1 MASPTI
7 PAHGDIIERKLITV
21 GSRKSK
27 LALIQT
33 EWVIAELKKYHPN
46 TEFVIKTM
54 DTTGD
59 NIQNEKMAKIG
70 EKALFTKELEFELQA
85 GMIDIVVHS
94 LKDLPTTLR
103 ENCCIAAIT
112 Q

>member
-1 MASPTI
+1 MSSSSTRRSKI
-7 PAHGDIIERKLITV
+7 VV

-33 EWVIAELKKYHPN
+33 EWVISELRRFHPEV
-46 TEFVIKTM
+46 EFTIKTM

-59 NIQNEKMAKIG
+59 NIQNIPLAKIG
-70 EKALFTKELEFELQA
+70 EKALFTKELEAELQN
-85 GMIDIVVHS
+85 GDIDIVVHS
-94 LKDLPTTLR
+94 LKDLPTVLR

-112 Q
+112 E